1 MCQQLD
7 VRYALLACRDATNQA
22 RKIRGSVDN
31 LGLGWWRHDKL
42 KHIGHKRPN
51 NLLQRDWLE
60 RS

>member
-1 MCQQLD
+1 MCQLSAD
-7 VRYALLACRDATNQA
+7 VRYALACRDATNQA

-31 LGLGWWRHDKL
+31 LGLGWSRHDKL

-51 NLLQRDWLE
+51 NLLERDWFE